1 MQLKQANLVLAV
13 SMTIVAVIVA
23 VSAILVVIS
32 FSGSSQTAEDRTE
45 KFNKFQRTCDQDPS
59 PTADNIDRLSSN
71 IDVVS
76 DWYDSLLKD
85 LGRDIVFRSVDTA
98 SVFGSRREQVI
109 NGLRADAPLG
119 LGGAKVI
126 PDGFMFGFEAY
137 REGKM
142 ATREEVP
149 RLLYQLELI
158 DAIVREMYA
167 AKVLSITRVE
177 REIFEQST
185 GGEDSGEEEQSS
197 GRRGRRGRRDSDSE
211 ESGASGGLTAANKNG
226 DLEDFPLP
234 LNRQKFHFE
243 FLAREESLVDLLNR
257 LASMDRYVAVTSL
270 EFAKTGSDFA
280 PPKEER
286 EARGDGPGP
295 GGPGGPGGRPPRRG
309 RFGNRPVQEE
319 AAPAAAAAPAAPAAP
334 ASRLARSFSGRNLE
348 SPIRVQLNVEVYA
361 VRRDETQEAP
371 AEETPEASSDEI
383 PAADAPAADAPAEA
397 PAEATA
403 ETPAEAPSA
412 EAPAEAPAEAAPAAE
427 APAAEAPA
435 APAESAFHLS
445 TPSVLMR
452 GQAALPP
459 HAQAALLEI

>member
-45 KFNKFQRTCDQDPS
+45 KFNKFKRTCDQDPS
-59 PTADNIDRLSSN
+59 PTADNIDRLSGN

-76 DWYDSLLKD
+76 NWYDDLLKD
-85 LGRDIVFRSVDTA
+85 LGRDVVFRSVDTA

-142 ATREEVP
+142 ATKEEVP

-158 DAIVREMYA
+158 DAIIREMYA

-177 REIFEQST
+177 REVFEQST
-185 GGEDSGEEEQSS
+185 GGEDSGEEEQTSS
-197 GRRGRRGRRDSDSE
+197 RRGRRGRRDDSE
-211 ESGASGGLTAANKNG
+211 DSGTSGGLTAANKNG

-295 GGPGGPGGRPPRRG
+295 GPGGPGGRPPRPGRGG
-309 RFGNRPVQEE
+309 RFGRRDAMEE
-319 AAPAAAAAPAAPAAP
+319 AAPAAAAPAAPAAP

-361 VRRDETQEAP
+361 VRRDESQEAP
-371 AEETPEASSDEI
+371 AEDAAETPEASSDE
-383 PAADAPAADAPAEA
+383 APAAADPAEA
-397 PAEATA
+397 PA
-403 ETPAEAPSA
+403 ETPAEAPAA
-412 EAPAEAPAEAAPAAE
+412 EAPAEAPAAE

-435 APAESAFHLS
+435 APVESASNLS

-452 GQAALPP
+452 GQAALSP